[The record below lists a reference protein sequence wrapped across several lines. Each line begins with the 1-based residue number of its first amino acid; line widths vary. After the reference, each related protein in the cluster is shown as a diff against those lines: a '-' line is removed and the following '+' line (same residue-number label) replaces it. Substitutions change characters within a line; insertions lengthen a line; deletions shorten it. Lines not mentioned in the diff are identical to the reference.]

1 MPGYK
6 PDERAPLLQFPGQ
19 YGGQAR
25 EDLGDEYS
33 QFCRLVGIKPAN
45 LPPGQK
51 WTPTPESLWA
61 RATTRRTSQS
71 RTYIFTATLTNGMLL
86 SQVIFGAALTALGAS
101 NSSHTIIT
109 ILGALNT
116 IIAGLIAWLK
126 SRGQPM
132 RARMFRDDL
141 NRVVDEIENSAI
153 MWLGI
158 SRGAHGYDAIDQDE
172 VTVRSEV
179 ARLTRHYDKAVRDNT
194 KNDPDNYANGIPDG
208 SYSAA
213 LRSRPGQVQPG
224 SSAPAEPPAVAVPA
238 VATAPDDSPA
248 TRPNKPAEQEAP
260 KDATPPQDQTKVED
274 VPKEAPKDDKDK
286 AADGSGSIPAPTA
299 TAPTPV
305 SSPAPVPPN
314 PGPVNTTAP
323 ASAQSQP
330 TEEGEDDS
338 PATALAGS
346 KSLHKTADDKS
357 KSDNTQRD
365 SVMGDSGASSGSDS
379 KK

>member
-6 PDERAPLLQFPGQ
+6 PDERSPLLQFPGQ
-19 YGGQAR
+19 YSGQAR

-45 LPPGQK
+45 LPAGQK
-51 WTPTPESLWA
+51 WTPAPESLWA
-61 RATTRRTSQS
+61 RATTRRTSQG

-213 LRSRPGQVQPG
+213 LRSRPGQGQPG
-224 SSAPAEPPAVAVPA
+224 ASAPAEPPAVAVPA

-248 TRPNKPAEQEAP
+248 TQPNKPAGQGAPKDAP
-260 KDATPPQDQTKVED
+260 KDATPPSPADQTKVED
-274 VPKEAPKDDKDK
+274 APKDDKDK
-286 AADGSGSIPAPTA
+286 AADA
-299 TAPTPV
+299 PV
-305 SSPAPVPPN
+305 SAPAATPPAPVPAPA
-314 PGPVNTTAP
+314 PVPTNTTTPAP
-323 ASAQSQP
+323 AQSQP

-338 PATALAGS
+338 PATARAGS
-346 KSLHKTADDKS
+346 KSLHKTTDDRPKN
-357 KSDNTQRD
+357 DTQRD

-379 KK
+379 KDTKK

>member
-1 MPGYK
+1 
-6 PDERAPLLQFPGQ
+6 
-19 YGGQAR
+19 
-25 EDLGDEYS
+25 
-33 QFCRLVGIKPAN
+33 
-45 LPPGQK
+45 
-51 WTPTPESLWA
+51 
-61 RATTRRTSQS
+61 
-71 RTYIFTATLTNGMLL
+71 MLL
-86 SQVIFGAALTALGAS
+86 SQVVFGAALTGLGAS

-213 LRSRPGQVQPG
+213 LRSRPGGQGQPG
-224 SSAPAEPPAVAVPA
+224 PNAPAEPSALAVPA

-248 TRPNKPAEQEAP
+248 TQPNKPGVQEPAKEISNDAP
-260 KDATPPQDQTKVED
+260 KDAPKD
-274 VPKEAPKDDKDK
+274 VPADQHKAVDTPKETPKDS
-286 AADGSGSIPAPTA
+286 AADPSKVADVPAS
-299 TAPTPV
+299 TPSPAAAAV
-305 SSPAPVPPN
+305 PAPAPVPPN
-314 PGPVNTTAP
+314 PGPVNTAAP
-323 ASAQSQP
+323 TPVQSQS
-330 TEEGEDDS
+330 TQDGEDDS

-346 KSLHKTADDKS
+346 RALHKTDDK
-357 KSDNTQRD
+357 QRD
-365 SVMGDSGASSGSDS
+365 SVMGDSGNSSSSDS
-379 KK
+379 KDAKK

>member
-1 MPGYK
+1 
-6 PDERAPLLQFPGQ
+6 
-19 YGGQAR
+19 
-25 EDLGDEYS
+25 
-33 QFCRLVGIKPAN
+33 
-45 LPPGQK
+45 
-51 WTPTPESLWA
+51 
-61 RATTRRTSQS
+61 
-71 RTYIFTATLTNGMLL
+71 MLL

-141 NRVVDEIENSAI
+141 NRVVDEIENSSI

-213 LRSRPGQVQPG
+213 LRTRPQGQPG
-224 SSAPAEPPAVAVPA
+224 SSAPVEPPVVVPA
-238 VATAPDDSPA
+238 VATVPDDSPA
-248 TRPNKPAEQEAP
+248 TQPNKPADGGS
-260 KDATPPQDQTKVED
+260 KDAKDGTTSPAGQPKVED
-274 VPKEAPKDDKDK
+274 TPKEASKDDKPADAPTPATAP
-286 AADGSGSIPAPTA
+286 AAPAPTVPA
-299 TAPTPV
+299 
-305 SSPAPVPPN
+305 PAPVPPN
-314 PGPVNTTAP
+314 PGPVNTTTPAP
-323 ASAQSQP
+323 TQSRL

-346 KSLHKTADDKS
+346 KALHKTTDDKS
-357 KSDNTQRD
+357 KNDSQRD
-365 SVMGDSGASSGSDS
+365 SVMGDSGISSGSDS
-379 KK
+379 KEKK